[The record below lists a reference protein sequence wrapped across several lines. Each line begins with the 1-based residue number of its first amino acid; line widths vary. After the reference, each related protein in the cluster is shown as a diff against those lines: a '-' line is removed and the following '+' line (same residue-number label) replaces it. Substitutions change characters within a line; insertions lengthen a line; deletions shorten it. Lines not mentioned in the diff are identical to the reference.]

1 MDYFA
6 TLAQQ
11 AEREIC
17 NPVVVGSIPTGGFFG
32 EKTFTKWGWKMND
45 EWKIENRTSGF
56 LYFPTDGIVAIDDIS
71 IIRDA
76 VDGKSVTIVMKSG
89 QTIQVSET
97 LKTVWAMLSN

>member
-1 MDYFA
+1 MQR
-6 TLAQQ
+6 T
-11 AEREIC
+11 C
-17 NPVVVGSIPTGGFFG
+17 NAWIVGSNPTVGFLERRLSQSG
-32 EKTFTKWGWKMND
+32 VEKMND

-97 LKTVWAMLSN
+97 LKTVWAMFSN

>member
-1 MDYFA
+1 MQR
-6 TLAQQ
+6 T
-11 AEREIC
+11 C
-17 NPVVVGSIPTGGFFG
+17 NAWIVGSNPTVGFLERRLSQSG
-32 EKTFTKWGWKMND
+32 VEKMND

-89 QTIQVSET
+89 QEIHVTET
-97 LKTVWAMLSN
+97 LKDVWKMLSSN

>member
-1 MDYFA
+1 M
-6 TLAQQ
+6 
-11 AEREIC
+11 
-17 NPVVVGSIPTGGFFG
+17 VVGSIPTGGFLERRLSQSG
-32 EKTFTKWGWKMND
+32 VEKMND

-71 IIRDA
+71 VIRDA